1 MKKKSKVNSGE
12 FPEVILSFLAACL
25 TFAQMS
31 AGILSFQTI
40 ISKGNSIFR
49 DRGSKFLG
57 FCFPVNDREEIRN
70 ALKHL
75 KELHS
80 KANHHCYAW
89 RLGVEGTEYRA
100 SDNGEPSGSAGK
112 PILGQIDSA
121 GLTNVL
127 VVVVR
132 YFGGTLLGIPG
143 LINAYK
149 AAAGECLAVA
159 DKVEKEIRTRF
170 QLSFDYTLL
179 NDVMGHI
186 RRLEAKIIKQDM
198 ALFCTYDIEVPLK
211 NKMDFLSVANNLYG
225 LAFKAV

>member
-1 MKKKSKVNSGE
+1 
-12 FPEVILSFLAACL
+12 
-25 TFAQMS
+25 MS
-31 AGILSFQTI
+31 TEILSFQTI
-40 ISKGNSIFR
+40 EGEGNSIFR

-57 FCFPVNDREEIRN
+57 FCFPVNDREAIKA
-70 ALKHL
+70 ALKQL
-75 KELHS
+75 KDAHP

-89 RLGVEGTEYRA
+89 RLGVEGTDFRA

-132 YFGGTLLGIPG
+132 YFGGTLLGVPG

-149 AAAGECLAVA
+149 TSAAECLSLVK
-159 DKVEKEIRTRF
+159 KVEKEIGVRF

-179 NDVMGHI
+179 NEVMGHI

-211 NKMDFLSVANNLYG
+211 NKMDFLSMANNLYG
-225 LAFKAV
+225 LTFKAV

>member
-1 MKKKSKVNSGE
+1 MPSE
-12 FPEVILSFLAACL
+12 
-25 TFAQMS
+25 
-31 AGILSFQTI
+31 ILSFQTI
-40 ISKGNSIFR
+40 ASEGTGIFR

-57 FCFPVNDREEIRN
+57 FCFPVNDREEIKK
-70 ALKHL
+70 ALKGL
-75 KELHS
+75 KELHP

-89 RLGVEGTEYRA
+89 RLGIDGTEYRA

-132 YFGGTLLGIPG
+132 YFGGTLLGVPG

-149 AAAGECLAVA
+149 TSAAECLAVA
-159 DKVEKEIRTRF
+159 GKVEKEIGARF

-186 RRLEAKIIKQDM
+186 RRLDARIIRQDM
-198 ALFCTYDIEVPLK
+198 ALFCTFDIEVPLR
-211 NKMDFLSVANNLYG
+211 NKMDFLSIANNLYG
-225 LAFKAV
+225 LAFKAI

>member
-1 MKKKSKVNSGE
+1 
-12 FPEVILSFLAACL
+12 
-25 TFAQMS
+25 MS
-31 AGILSFQTI
+31 TEILSFQTI
-40 ISKGNSIFR
+40 ASEGNSIFR

-57 FCFPVNDREEIRN
+57 FCFPVNNSEDIKN
-70 ALKHL
+70 ALKQL
-75 KELHS
+75 KEVHP

-89 RLGVEGTEYRA
+89 RLGVEGMNYRA

-127 VVVVR
+127 VVVIR
-132 YFGGTLLGIPG
+132 YFGGTLLGVPG

-149 AAAGECLAVA
+149 TSAAECLAEA
-159 DKVEKEIRTRF
+159 EKVEKEIGARF

-179 NDVMGHI
+179 NEVMGHI

-198 ALFCTYDIEVPLK
+198 ALFCTYDIEVPLR
-211 NKMDFLSVANNLYG
+211 NKMDFLSMANNLYG
-225 LAFKAV
+225 LTFKAL

>member
-1 MKKKSKVNSGE
+1 M
-12 FPEVILSFLAACL
+12 L
-25 TFAQMS
+25 
-31 AGILSFQTI
+31 
-40 ISKGNSIFR
+40 KG
-49 DRGSKFLG
+49 
-57 FCFPVNDREEIRN
+57 
-70 ALKHL
+70 L
-75 KELHS
+75 KEQHP

-89 RLGVEGTEYRA
+89 RLGVDGTEFRA

-132 YFGGTLLGIPG
+132 YFGGTLLGVPG

-149 AAAGECLAVA
+149 TSAAECLVLAE
-159 DKVEKEIRTRF
+159 KVEREIGARF

-186 RRLEAKIIKQDM
+186 RRLDAKIIKQDM
-198 ALFCTYDIEVPLK
+198 TLFCIYDIEVPLR
-211 NKMDFLSVANNLYG
+211 NKMDFLSMVNNLYG
-225 LAFKAV
+225 LTFKAL